1 MKKYDWHELK
11 SNMKIFA
18 VIDTN
23 VLVSAL
29 MSRHAD
35 SATVLIMDYI
45 SGGDIVP
52 IYNEE
57 ILQEYYSVLSRDKFK
72 FPKNWIETTI
82 CSIMKLGIHT
92 ERVFSGKEFPD
103 HKDVVFYEVSL
114 SIENT
119 YLVTGNIKHFPKDPF
134 VVTPAEM
141 IHIVKTAKEIQ
152 TGLLNEPSGK
162 YLSSNQQL

>member
-45 SGGDIVP
+45 SAGDIVP

-72 FPKNWIETTI
+72 
-82 CSIMKLGIHT
+82 
-92 ERVFSGKEFPD
+92 
-103 HKDVVFYEVSL
+103 
-114 SIENT
+114 
-119 YLVTGNIKHFPKDPF
+119 FPKDPF